1 MALSETR
8 KSWLSTN
15 FFPNG
20 LITSSSVMNA
30 IVSDLN
36 NTSDAD
42 VADISWMYQSIGT
55 TYSSIASDYEET
67 GVITE
72 IVSGNSFK
80 VLLDCPLGQVC
91 DLTPISVTLEGVVT
105 GDYESEAKAWLSL
118 HLPVG
123 SSISVS
129 KISGNE
135 YLASKGNESINENLL
150 TYLANLTQVTPATG
164 AEIQATVISIT
175 DGDTF
180 EAQQVCPAGQL
191 CVITPFTVRLSGVS
205 ASELTFQ
212 SGRTAKTWLAD
223 HIPPGTVVTLSVKGS
238 DPYGRQVCI
247 VYYNGTNINDL
258 MILSGQG
265 KEYNPEAESF
275 QAKQIGIQVSGCK
288 SSNQPVS
295 TLATLEMVGP
305 DSQRC
310 GSYIYP
316 PPTASW
322 FGYKVRNV
330 GTKSWKGWLGVIIHG
345 SGGDY
350 EYTGS
355 SQYAQTVPADG
366 SEVTLMA
373 SFVVPT
379 NVGNVTHWDAIINSN
394 D

>member
-1 MALSETR
+1 MTLSETR

-42 VADISWMYQSIGT
+42 VAGISWMYQSIGT

-191 CVITPFTVRLSGVS
+191 CVVTPFTVRLSGVS

-223 HIPPGTVVTLSVKGS
+223 HIPPGTVVTLSIKGS

-247 VYYNGTNINDL
+247 VYYEGTNINDL

-265 KEYNPEAESF
+265 KTYNPEGESF
-275 QAKQIGIQVSGCK
+275 QAKQIGIQLSGCK
-288 SSNQPVS
+288 SSNSPVS

-305 DSQRC
+305 VC
-310 GSYIYP
+310 NYIKP
-316 PPTASW
+316 PPNETW
-322 FGYKVRNV
+322 FGYQVRNV
-330 GTKSWKGWLGVIIHG
+330 GTKSWKGWLGVIVHG
-345 SGGDY
+345 SAGSY
-350 EYTGS
+350 KYTGPT
-355 SQYAQTVPADG
+355 QYQTTVPANG
-366 SEVTLMA
+366 STVTLWA
-373 SFVVPT
+373 RFVVPT
-379 NVGNVTHWDAIINSN
+379 NVGNVTHWDAIIASN

>member
-1 MALSETR
+1 
-8 KSWLSTN
+8 
-15 FFPNG
+15 
-20 LITSSSVMNA
+20 MNA

-42 VADISWMYQSIGT
+42 IADISWMYQSIGT
-55 TYSSIASDYEET
+55 TYSSIASDYEDT

-72 IVSGNSFK
+72 IVSGKSFK

-91 DLTPISVTLEGVVT
+91 DLTPISVTLEGVST
-105 GDYESEAKAWLSL
+105 GNYESEAKAWLSL

-123 SSISVS
+123 SSISIS
-129 KISGNE
+129 KISDGE
-135 YLASKGNESINENLL
+135 YLASKGNENINESLL
-150 TYLANLTQVTPATG
+150 TYIANLASVTPATG
-164 AEIQATVISIT
+164 AEIQAMVISIT

-191 CVITPFTVRLSGVS
+191 CVVTPFTVRLSGVS

-212 SGRTAKTWLAD
+212 SGRTAKTWLTD
-223 HIPPGTVVTLSVKGS
+223 HIPPGTVVTLSIKGS

-265 KEYNPEAESF
+265 ESYNPEAESF
-275 QAKQIGIQVSGCK
+275 QAKQIGIQLSGCK
-288 SSNQPVS
+288 SNNAPVS

-305 DSQRC
+305 VCNYVKS
-310 GSYIYP
+310 P
-316 PPTASW
+316 PNETW
-322 FGYKVRNV
+322 FGYQVRNV
-330 GTKSWKGWLGVIIHG
+330 GTKSWKGWLGVIVHG
-345 SGGDY
+345 SASSY

-355 SQYAQTVPADG
+355 TQYQTTVPANG
-366 SEVTLMA
+366 STVTLWA
-373 SFVVPT
+373 KFVVPT
-379 NVGNVTHWDAIINSN
+379 NVGNVTHWDAILSSN

>member
-1 MALSETR
+1 MTLSETR

-42 VADISWMYQSIGT
+42 IADISWMYQSIGT
-55 TYSSIASDYEET
+55 TYSSIASDYEDT

-72 IVSGNSFK
+72 IVSGKSFK

-123 SSISVS
+123 SSVSVS
-129 KISGNE
+129 KVSNGE
-135 YLASKGNESINENLL
+135 YLVSKGNETINENLL

-164 AEIQATVISIT
+164 AEIQAMVISIT

-191 CVITPFTVRLSGVS
+191 CVVTPFTVRLSGVS

-223 HIPPGTVVTLSVKGS
+223 HIPPGTVVTLSIKGS

-247 VYYNGTNINDL
+247 VYYEGTNINDL

-265 KEYNPEAESF
+265 KTYNPEGESF
-275 QAKQIGIQVSGCK
+275 QAKQIGIQLSGCK
-288 SSNQPVS
+288 SSNSPVS

-305 DSQRC
+305 VC
-310 GSYIYP
+310 NYIKSP
-316 PPTASW
+316 PNETW
-322 FGYKVRNV
+322 FGYQVRNV
-330 GTKSWKGWLGVIIHG
+330 GTKSWKGWLGVIVHG
-345 SGGDY
+345 SAGSY

-355 SQYAQTVPADG
+355 TQYQTTVPANG
-366 SEVTLMA
+366 STVTLWA
-373 SFVVPT
+373 RFVVPT
-379 NVGNVTHWDAIINSN
+379 NVGNVTHWDAILNSN

>member
-1 MALSETR
+1 MTLSETR

-42 VADISWMYQSIGT
+42 VAGISWMYQSIGT

-191 CVITPFTVRLSGVS
+191 CVVTPFTVRLSGVS

-223 HIPPGTVVTLSVKGS
+223 HIPPGTVVTLSIKGS

-247 VYYNGTNINDL
+247 VYYEGTNINDL

-265 KEYNPEAESF
+265 KTYNPEGESF
-275 QAKQIGIQVSGCK
+275 QAKQIGIQLSGCK
-288 SSNQPVS
+288 SSNSPVS

-305 DSQRC
+305 VC
-310 GSYIYP
+310 NYIKP
-316 PPTASW
+316 PPNETW
-322 FGYKVRNV
+322 FGYQVRNV
-330 GTKSWKGWLGVIIHG
+330 GTKSWKGWLGVIVHG
-345 SGGDY
+345 SAGSY
-350 EYTGS
+350 KYTGS
-355 SQYAQTVPADG
+355 TQYQTTVPANG
-366 SEVTLMA
+366 STVTLWA
-373 SFVVPT
+373 RFVVPT
-379 NVGNVTHWDAIINSN
+379 NVGNVTHWDAIIASN

>member
-1 MALSETR
+1 MTLSETR

-42 VADISWMYQSIGT
+42 IADISWMYQSIGT
-55 TYSSIASDYEET
+55 TYSSIASDYEDT

-72 IVSGNSFK
+72 IVSGKSFK

-91 DLTPISVTLEGVVT
+91 DLTPISVTLEGVST
-105 GDYESEAKAWLSL
+105 GNYESEAKAWLSL

-123 SSISVS
+123 SSISIS
-129 KISGNE
+129 KISDGE
-135 YLASKGNESINENLL
+135 YLASKGNENINESLL
-150 TYLANLTQVTPATG
+150 TYIANLALVTPATG
-164 AEIQATVISIT
+164 AEIQAMVISIT

-191 CVITPFTVRLSGVS
+191 CVVTPFTVRLSGVS

-223 HIPPGTVVTLSVKGS
+223 HIPPGTVVTLSIKGS

-265 KEYNPEAESF
+265 ESYNPEAESF
-275 QAKQIGIQVSGCK
+275 QAKQIGIQLSGCK
-288 SSNQPVS
+288 SNNAPVS

-305 DSQRC
+305 VC
-310 GSYIYP
+310 NYIKSP
-316 PPTASW
+316 PNKTW
-322 FGYKVRNV
+322 FGYQVRNV
-330 GTKSWKGWLGVIIHG
+330 GTKSWKGWLGVIVHG
-345 SGGDY
+345 SAGNY

-355 SQYAQTVPADG
+355 TQYQTTVPANG
-366 SEVTLMA
+366 STVTLWA
-373 SFVVPT
+373 KFVVPT